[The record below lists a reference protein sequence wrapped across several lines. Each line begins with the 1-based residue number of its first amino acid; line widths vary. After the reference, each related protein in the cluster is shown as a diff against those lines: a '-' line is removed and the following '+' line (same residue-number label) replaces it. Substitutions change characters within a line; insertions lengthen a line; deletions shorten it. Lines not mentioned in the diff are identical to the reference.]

1 MLKVDT
7 IINAKWVIPVEPAG
21 VCLTEHSLVIKDGR
35 ISDILPQQ
43 DCSNQYHSDHTVSL
57 NTHALIPG
65 LVNSH
70 THAAMSLF
78 RGMADDLPLMQWLQ
92 EHIWPAESTWVN
104 AEFVESGTAL
114 AVAEMIRHGTTCIND
129 MYFFPDVAAEVC
141 SNLGIRAGISL
152 IVLGFPTVWAKDA
165 SEYIHKGLEIHD
177 RFRHHPLISTCFGP
191 HAPYTV
197 DDNPLREIV
206 TLAEELDIPIQMHV
220 HETATEVQD
229 ARQGSGMTPIQRL
242 KKLEV
247 ISPRLMAVHMTA
259 VEKEDMQTIAEGGA
273 HVVHC
278 PQSNL
283 KLASGLC
290 QVQNWLDMGVNV
302 CLGTDGAAS
311 NNDLDMFGEMQ
322 SAALLAKVVSKN
334 ASALPAAAALR
345 MATLNGAKAM
355 GLEREIGSLEVGK
368 AADIAAI
375 DLNHLATTPVYDP
388 ISQIVYAAGRDQ
400 VSDVWIAGKH
410 LLNNRQLTQIDQY
423 EIIAKAQAWADKIKE
438 NSSDNNT
445 NQET

>member
-1 MLKVDT
+1 MQNVDT
-7 IINAKWVIPVEPAG
+7 IINAKWVIPVEPTA
-21 VCLTEHSLVIKDGR
+21 VCLSDHSVVIENGR
-35 ISDILPQQ
+35 ISKILPQQ
-43 DCSNQYHSDHTVSL
+43 DCAQTYQSDNVVNLKS
-57 NTHALIPG
+57 HALIPG
-65 LVNSH
+65 FVNAH

-92 EHIWPAESTWVN
+92 EHIWPAENTWVN

-114 AVAEMIRHGTTCIND
+114 AVAEMIRSGTTCIND
-129 MYFFPDVAAEVC
+129 MYFFPDIAAEVT
-141 SNLGIRAGISL
+141 SRMGMRAGISL
-152 IVLGFPTVWAKDA
+152 IVLGFPTVWAKSPD
-165 SEYIHKGLEIHD
+165 EYIHKGLEIHD

-197 DDNPLREIV
+197 DDNSLREIV
-206 TLAEELDIPIQMHV
+206 TLSEELDIPIQMHI
-220 HETATEVQD
+220 HETATEVRD
-229 ARQGSGMTPIQRL
+229 AQQNSGMTPIQRL
-242 KKLEV
+242 KKLDI

-259 VEKEDMQTIAEGGA
+259 VENDDMNAIAERGA

-283 KLASGLC
+283 KLASGFC
-290 QVQNWLDMGVNV
+290 HVQNWLDLGVNV

-311 NNDLDMFGEMQ
+311 NNDLDMLGEMQ

-334 ASALPAAAALR
+334 ASAVPAAQALR

-355 GLEREIGSLEVGK
+355 GLDHLIGSLEAGK
-368 AADIAAI
+368 AADITAI

-400 VSDVWIAGKH
+400 VTDVWIGGKQ
-410 LLNNRQLTQIDQY
+410 LLKNRQLTHSDQN
-423 EIIAKAQAWADKIKE
+423 EIIAKAQAWAVKIRE
-438 NSSDNNT
+438 NANDAS
-445 NQET
+445 

>member
-1 MLKVDT
+1 MQNVDT

-21 VCLTEHSLVIKDGR
+21 FCLNEHSVVIDNGR
-35 ISDILPQQ
+35 IVAILPQA
-43 DCSNQYHSDHTVSL
+43 DCAQQYHSDTIVEL
-57 NTHALIPG
+57 KTHALIPG
-65 LVNSH
+65 FVNAH

-92 EHIWPAESTWVN
+92 EHIWPAEGTWVN
-104 AEFVESGTAL
+104 ADFVECGSEL
-114 AVAEMIRHGTTCIND
+114 AIAEMIRGGITCMND
-129 MYFFPDVAAEVC
+129 MYFFPDITADVA
-141 SNLGIRAGISL
+141 NRMGMRAGISL

-165 SEYIHKGLEIHD
+165 DEYIHKGLEIHD

-197 DDNPLREIV
+197 DDQSIRRIV
-206 TLAEELDIPIQMHV
+206 TYAEELDIPIQMHV
-220 HETATEVQD
+220 HETSTEVQD
-229 ARQGSGMTPIQRL
+229 ARQNSGMSPIQRL
-242 KKLEV
+242 HKLDI
-247 ISPRLMAVHMTA
+247 ISPRLMAVHMTS
-259 VEKEDMQTIAEGGA
+259 VDDEDMAVIADSGA

-290 QVQNWLDMGVNV
+290 QVQNWMELGVNV

-311 NNDLDMFGEMQ
+311 NNDLDMMGEMQ
-322 SAALLAKVVSKN
+322 CAALLAKVVDKN
-334 ASALPAAAALR
+334 ATALTAAQALR

-355 GLEREIGSLEVGK
+355 GLDKHIGSLVVGK
-368 AADIAAI
+368 AADITAI

-400 VSDVWIAGKH
+400 VSDVWVAGKQ
-410 LLNNRQLTQIDQY
+410 LLKQRQFTQYDQNA
-423 EIIAKAQAWADKIKE
+423 IIAEAQAWADKISEK
-438 NSSDNNT
+438 T
-445 NQET
+445 NPSN

>member
-1 MLKVDT
+1 MQKVDT
-7 IINAKWVIPVEPAG
+7 IINAKWVIPVEPAAL
-21 VCLTEHSLVIKDGR
+21 CLEQHSIVLHQGR
-35 ISDILPQQ
+35 ILDIVPQQ
-43 DCSNQYHSDHTVSL
+43 ESATQYQSDNCVEL
-57 NTHALIPG
+57 PTHAVIPG
-65 LVNSH
+65 FVNAH

-92 EHIWPAESTWVN
+92 EHIWPAEGTWVN
-104 AEFVESGTAL
+104 AEFVHSGTSLAL
-114 AVAEMIRHGTTCIND
+114 AEMIRGGTTCIND
-129 MYFFPDVAAEVC
+129 MYFFPDVAAEVA
-141 SNLGIRAGISL
+141 SSFGMRATISL

-165 SEYIHKGLEIHD
+165 AEYIHKGVEIHD

-197 DDNPLREIV
+197 DDGALQDIA
-206 TLAEELDIPIQMHV
+206 TLAEELDIPIHMHI

-229 ARQGSGMTPIQRL
+229 ARQSSGMTPIQRL
-242 KKLEV
+242 KQLEL

-259 VEKEDMQTIAEGGA
+259 VDKEDMQSIADGGA
-273 HVVHC
+273 HIVHC

-283 KLASGLC
+283 KLASGFC
-290 QVQNWLDMGVNV
+290 QVQNWLDKNVNV

-311 NNDLDMFGEMQ
+311 NNDLDMLGEMQ

-334 ASALPAAAALR
+334 ASALAAADALR

-355 GLEREIGSLEVGK
+355 GLDKDIGSLEVGK
-368 AADIAAI
+368 AADITAI
-375 DLNHLATTPVYDP
+375 DLNHLSTTPVYDP

-410 LLNNRQLTQIDQY
+410 LLKDRQLTQIDQA
-423 EIIAKAQAWADKIKE
+423 EIIANAQAWAEKIRE
-438 NSSDNNT
+438 PSN
-445 NQET
+445 